1 MPWTSRDFAFS
12 FLTTA
17 DERKKAEGNSKG
29 VKPLPLPRNRWGMDV
44 LDYCR
49 AMASYCRQRTQ
60 FDGEDPAFWS
70 EEAAQWERLLRD
82 HGRPGTGAN
91 RSLISPTTPKH
102 RVMADGDEALRY
114 RSPKPAAECP
124 LCGGPF

>member
-12 FLTTA
+12 FLPTA
-17 DERKKAEGNSKG
+17 DERKTTERNSKG
-29 VKPLPLPRNRWGMDV
+29 VEPLPLPRNRWGMDV

-60 FDGEDPAFWS
+60 FVGEDAAFWS
-70 EEAAQWERLLRD
+70 EEAEQWERLLRE

-91 RSLISPTTPKH
+91 RSLASSTTPKQ
-102 RVMADGDEALRY
+102 RVMADSNETLRY
-114 RSPKPAAECP
+114 RSPKP
-124 LCGGPF
+124 